1 MKSNKTIINGIDVSK
16 CVFVD
21 TENFEKPICHCITQ
35 RNECKRPCKDNKH
48 CYFKQLAR
56 AREEIEK
63 FKDKVKYMEEYIKT
77 VETARNEIEQE
88 CEEYK
93 QFLDSLE
100 QFLKENK
107 QTIEIAKDI
116 VIKYGKQ
123 YFKEKIEKENFDF
136 FHKAEEQE

>member
-16 CVFVD
+16 CVCVD

-35 RNECKRPCKDNKH
+35 RNECERPCEDKKD

-88 CEEYK
+88 YEKYK
-93 QFLDSLE
+93 QILDSLE
-100 QFLKENK
+100 QFFKENK

-116 VIKYGKQ
+116 VIKYAKQ

-136 FHKAEEQE
+136 FHKAEEQ